1 MSDLTLETAQ
11 KIAAAA
17 IAFGREKKLMRLA
30 VAVLD
35 PRGAL
40 KSFSAEDGTSLKRG
54 EVAIGKASAA
64 LAFGMGTRSIN
75 KMAKD
80 RPYFINSVTAAVGGS
95 FVPVPGGVLIK
106 CPTATCSARS
116 ASRATSPTT
125 TRPPPSPASRAPASP
140 PIPARTD
147 TSSGGGQSRRR
158 TLPGQL
164 PLSFFFLPFFFF
176 LPPLTLPAI
185 ASLGSSAALTRA
197 STVLLA
203 LIMLLT
209 RTAILSPVVG
219 DLRA

>member
-106 CPTATCSARS
+106 
-116 ASRATSPTT
+116 
-125 TRPPPSPASRAPASP
+125 
-140 PIPARTD
+140 
-147 TSSGGGQSRRR
+147 SSHGDLLGAVGIS
-158 TLPGQL
+158 GDV
-164 PLSFFFLPFFFF
+164 SDNDEAA
-176 LPPLTLPAI
+176 AI
-185 ASLGSSAALTRA
+185 AGIQGAGLTA
-197 STVLLA
+197 D
-203 LIMLLT
+203 
-209 RTAILSPVVG
+209 PG
-219 DLRA
+219 KD

>member
-17 IAFGREKKLMRLA
+17 IAFGREKKLMLLA

-35 PRGAL
+35 ARGAL

-54 EVAIGKASAA
+54 EIAIGKASAA

-106 CPTATCSARS
+106 
-116 ASRATSPTT
+116 
-125 TRPPPSPASRAPASP
+125 
-140 PIPARTD
+140 
-147 TSSGGGQSRRR
+147 SSHGDLLGAVGIS
-158 TLPGQL
+158 GDV
-164 PLSFFFLPFFFF
+164 SDNDEAA
-176 LPPLTLPAI
+176 AI
-185 ASLGSSAALTRA
+185 AGIQGAGLTA
-197 STVLLA
+197 D
-203 LIMLLT
+203 
-209 RTAILSPVVG
+209 PG
-219 DLRA
+219 KD